1 MKEQVKNFKIDLTW
15 ILYLGYAI
23 LLVSSFGLL
32 PESVT
37 TAGIWAVSAMLI
49 FINLL
54 LALGVMTAW
63 YAIGQI
69 KKTPQFIKTSTNKQK
84 QNQYIKVLIVEV
96 IVLLLLLNSPL
107 SSKLSLILN
116 LVFSKVVMTAVFL
129 YLHYR
134 LREIMPKK

>member
-1 MKEQVKNFKIDLTW
+1 MKEKVKNFKIDLTW

-32 PESVT
+32 PESIT

-69 KKTPQFIKTSTNKQK
+69 KKTPQFIKTSTDKQK